1 MWKLADPETDDAETE
16 GKTVESEEDAGD
28 EAEPEGE
35 ETEVAEDN
43 AEDTVVDAAGLESGE
58 EKSVDAEESDVD
70 SQEIPSDLEA
80 AADATA
86 DELAWYW
93 ILIIILGSTIIV
105 IAIAMTIMAYHC
117 NHEYLMIKKMMCSFC
132 LKEED
137 KGQEPDSHEY
147 TMLSTQDDEE
157 ERRESYGAIAS
168 MEDNRR

>member
-16 GKTVESEEDAGD
+16 GETVKSVEEAGD

-35 ETEVAEDN
+35 ETKVAEDN
-43 AEDTVVDAAGLESGE
+43 AEDTVVDDAGLESGE
-58 EKSVDAEESDVD
+58 EKSVDAEESDVN

-93 ILIIILGSTIIV
+93 ILIIILASTIIV

-132 LKEED
+132 LKED
-137 KGQEPDSHEY
+137 KDQEPNSHEY

-168 MEDNRR
+168 LEDNR